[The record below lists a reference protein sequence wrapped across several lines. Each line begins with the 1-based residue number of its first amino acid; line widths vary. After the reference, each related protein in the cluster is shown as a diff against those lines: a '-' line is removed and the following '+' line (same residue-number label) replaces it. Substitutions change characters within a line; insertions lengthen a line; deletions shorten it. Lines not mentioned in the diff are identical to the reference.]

1 MLELFSVSQV
11 DAVSVLGTVNK
22 DKPAVGD
29 DRRAAVWDRRTGTG
43 AIS

>member
-22 DKPAVGD
+22 DKAAVAD
-29 DRRAAVWDRRTGTG
+29 DWRAAAWDCRTGTG